1 MLRDIFGAWF
11 DWPEFTLGLLLGAA
25 AAWFV
30 LRLVPTFNQVLEAAR
45 GVWERL
51 QQGFTAGAS
60 DRFRGQLLV
69 WAHTQHIARA
79 LFALEEIVVAP
90 RLLAPRQPT
99 DPQSTDPL
107 PQELAGVLPTV
118 ADSSLLA
125 GLYRAA
131 SIPLLEGLRSGRPFM
146 ITGDPGS
153 GKSTALAY
161 LAIQCSQPEE
171 IAGPAFGLHPFL
183 GHVADLRLA
192 GRSYKDPLDPL
203 VEALQRTG
211 SSGVAG
217 RLGSFLRQQLR
228 QGRALLLIDGFDE
241 VAQESIEPYAEWVAA
256 LIKAHPEAR
265 LVTTGPTRGY
275 GSLARAGLV
284 PVSIA
289 PWGAH
294 EQRAFLARWSE
305 AWTQYVAP
313 TLPKGRLG
321 EVDPLMIAGWLISA
335 DRGLTP
341 LEATLRAWSAFAG
354 DVRGRTLIDG
364 LEAYLSRFLSPEE
377 WPQAE
382 AVALNWLNQRLEAFS
397 ERTLPRG
404 VPVSDL
410 VDAGVL
416 VRRPDGRLSFAHPTV
431 GAYLGARA
439 LVAAGLTEPIARPG
453 WAPAEAA
460 LTFYAAWGDMT
471 QLVAQ
476 NLQDSGDPLA
486 RGVLTCARWLRFSPP
501 RAAWRP
507 VVLRAA
513 ATLAQDASRPYAL
526 RLAALETLVRAG
538 ESTVSV
544 LFRRMLT
551 SESPGSRTLAALG
564 LGGLRDEASIEP
576 LMALVNQDPDLRVRQ
591 AACLALVSLGSDA
604 ALESLG
610 HVLLDGEESVRV
622 AAAEALACHPDE
634 GYNMLRDAVELD
646 NLLTRRAALFGLSRV
661 PEPWVLEILDR
672 VQVDDKQWVVR
683 GAAAEASERR
693 RRPPWQV
700 PPALDDLA
708 SLPWLVAYAAREGT
722 GVAPGRAA
730 LEMLRRALN
739 NGTPAE
745 KIAALEALAWLEE
758 GGELNLELFQALASP
773 DEELRETAYDTLWRL
788 SAAGVELR
796 PPSRQAAR

>member
-11 DWPEFTLGLLLGAA
+11 DWPEFLLGLLLGAA

-30 LRLVPTFNQVLEAAR
+30 LRLEPAYNQVVAAAR

-51 QQGFTAGAS
+51 QQGFTLGAS
-60 DRFRGQLLV
+60 DRFRTELLMR
-69 WAHTQHIARA
+69 AHTQHMARA
-79 LFALEEIVVAP
+79 LFALEEIVVPP
-90 RLLAPRQPT
+90 RLLAPPQPT
-99 DPQSTDPL
+99 DPQSSDPVPEELVGIL
-107 PQELAGVLPTV
+107 PSLP
-118 ADSSLLA
+118 DSALLA

-131 SIPLLEGLRSGRPFM
+131 SIPMIEGLRSGRPFM

-161 LAIQCSQPEE
+161 LAIQCSQPED
-171 IAGPAFGLHPFL
+171 IAGPAFGLYPFL
-183 GHVADLRLA
+183 AHVADLRLG
-192 GRSYKDPLDPL
+192 GRAFKDPLDPL
-203 VEALQRTG
+203 IDALQRTASAG
-211 SSGVAG
+211 IAG
-217 RLGSFLRQQLR
+217 RLGGFLRQQLR

-241 VAQESIEPYAEWVAA
+241 VAQESIGPYAEWAAA
-256 LIKAHPEAR
+256 LLKAHPEAR
-265 LVTTGPTRGY
+265 VVTSGPARGY

-294 EQRAFLARWSE
+294 EQRMFLSRWSE

-313 TLPKGRLG
+313 NLPKGRIG
-321 EVDPLMIAGWLISA
+321 EVDPLLVSGWLISA

-377 WPQAE
+377 RPQAE
-382 AVALNWLNQRLEAFS
+382 AVALNWINQRLEAIP
-397 ERTLPRG
+397 EKTLPRG
-404 VPVSDL
+404 VPIGDL
-410 VDAGVL
+410 VEAGIL
-416 VRRPDGRLSFAHPTV
+416 VRRPDSRLSYFHPMV
-431 GAYLGARA
+431 GAYLAARA
-439 LVAAGLTEPIARPG
+439 LVAAGLTEPVARPG
-453 WAPAEAA
+453 WPPAEAA
-460 LTFYAAWGDMT
+460 LTVYAAWGDLT
-471 QLVAQ
+471 PLVAQ
-476 NLQDSGDPLA
+476 NLQDAGDTLA

-501 RAAWRP
+501 KAAWRP
-507 VVLRAA
+507 MVLRAT

-526 RLAALETLVRAG
+526 RLAALEALVLAG
-538 ESTVSV
+538 EGSVAV
-544 LFRRMLT
+544 LFRRLLAAEAPT
-551 SESPGSRTLAALG
+551 SRTLAALG
-564 LGGLRDEASIEP
+564 LGALRDEDSLEA
-576 LMALVNQDPDLRVRQ
+576 LTALVNQDPDLRVRQ
-591 AACLALVSLGSDA
+591 AACLALVSLGSDS

-610 HVLLDGEESVRV
+610 HVLLEGEEGVRV

-634 GYNMLRDAVELD
+634 GYSMLRDAVELD

-700 PPALDDLA
+700 PPAIDDLA
-708 SLPWLVAYAAREGT
+708 SVPWLVAFAAREGT

-745 KIAALEALAWLEE
+745 KTAALEALVWIEE
-758 GGELNLELFQALASP
+758 GADLSLELHQALRSP
-773 DEELRETAYDTLWRL
+773 DEELRETAYHTLWRF
-788 SAAGVELR
+788 SAAGVELPAPTR
-796 PPSRQAAR
+796 LGAR